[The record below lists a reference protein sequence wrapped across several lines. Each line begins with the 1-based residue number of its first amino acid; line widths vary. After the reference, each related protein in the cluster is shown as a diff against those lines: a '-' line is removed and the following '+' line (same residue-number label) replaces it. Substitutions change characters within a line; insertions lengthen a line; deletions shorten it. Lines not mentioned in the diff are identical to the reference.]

1 MLTIPHHP
9 ARSAK
14 DAAAAPAAVS
24 IEPPCPSCTL
34 RSRQTQPYTTP
45 TPGHPDYWIE
55 KLVHLVLDTV
65 PGMEEKMTE
74 RHAERNQIL
83 RLVRTFCGVEVGTSR
98 RTISG
103 EEEGEA
109 SDHQDVAFIQCTQ
122 ISN

>member
-1 MLTIPHHP
+1 MSSSSPMLTIPHHP

-24 IEPPCPSCTL
+24 IELPCPSCTL

-55 KLVHLVLDTV
+55 KLIHLVLDTV

-83 RLVRTFCGVEVGTSR
+83 RLVRTFCGVEVGTRLCPHCWQS
-98 RTISG
+98 SP
-103 EEEGEA
+103 EWEA
-109 SDHQDVAFIQCTQ
+109 RV
-122 ISN
+122 

>member
-1 MLTIPHHP
+1 MSSSAPMLTIPHHP

-14 DAAAAPAAVS
+14 DAAAAAVS

-55 KLVHLVLDTV
+55 KLIHLVLDTV

-83 RLVRTFCGVEVGTSR
+83 RLVRTFCGVEF
-98 RTISG
+98 RTKK
-103 EEEGEA
+103 EA
-109 SDHQDVAFIQCTQ
+109 RHQTTKTWL
-122 ISN
+122 

>member
-1 MLTIPHHP
+1 MSSSSPMLTIPHHP

-14 DAAAAPAAVS
+14 DAAAVPAAVS

-55 KLVHLVLDTV
+55 KLIHLVLDTV

-83 RLVRTFCGVEVGTSR
+83 RLVRTFCGVEVGTRLCPHCWQS
-98 RTISG
+98 SP
-103 EEEGEA
+103 EWEA
-109 SDHQDVAFIQCTQ
+109 RV
-122 ISN
+122 